1 MSDEYQ
7 AIDAVVNIW
16 TEEALSVRP
25 DWGSDFFVGKMK
37 AQGGLMGGLSLAQM
51 VERMGEAGIGHAFLV
66 AAKSGRPGLP
76 GCYHMPPEIVAR
88 AVEQYPEHFSGLIGI
103 DPYTGMDGVRELERA
118 VKELGFIGA
127 HLYPHWF
134 ELAPDHA
141 KYYPFY
147 AKCVELGV
155 PIQMQVGQSMIY
167 SKEFRCRSV
176 GQPITLDPVACDF
189 PELKLIG
196 IHVGIPWTREMIA
209 MAWKHENVYIGSD
222 AHSPKYWPEEFV
234 HYINTF
240 GQDKVIFGTD
250 FPVLDFV
257 RTRREIDDLDLRP
270 GPKRKLLRDNVIRIY
285 GLDGGTGGD

>member
-25 DWGSDFFVGKMK
+25 DWGTDFFVGKMK
-37 AQGGLMGGLSLAQM
+37 AQGGLMGGLTLAQM
-51 VERMGEAGIGHAFLV
+51 IERMGEAGIGHAFLV

-88 AVEQYPEHFSGLIGI
+88 AVEQYPQHFSGLIGI
-103 DPYTGMDGVRELERA
+103 DPYTGMDGVRELERT

-167 SKEFRCRSV
+167 SQDYRCRSV

-250 FPVLDFV
+250 FPVLDFM

-270 GPKRKLLRDNVIRIY
+270 GPKRKLLRDNVIRVY

>member
-1 MSDEYQ
+1 
-7 AIDAVVNIW
+7 
-16 TEEALSVRP
+16 
-25 DWGSDFFVGKMK
+25 
-37 AQGGLMGGLSLAQM
+37 
-51 VERMGEAGIGHAFLV
+51 
-66 AAKSGRPGLP
+66 
-76 GCYHMPPEIVAR
+76 
-88 AVEQYPEHFSGLIGI
+88 
-103 DPYTGMDGVRELERA
+103 
-118 VKELGFIGA
+118 
-127 HLYPHWF
+127 
-134 ELAPDHA
+134 
-141 KYYPFY
+141 
-147 AKCVELGV
+147 VELGV